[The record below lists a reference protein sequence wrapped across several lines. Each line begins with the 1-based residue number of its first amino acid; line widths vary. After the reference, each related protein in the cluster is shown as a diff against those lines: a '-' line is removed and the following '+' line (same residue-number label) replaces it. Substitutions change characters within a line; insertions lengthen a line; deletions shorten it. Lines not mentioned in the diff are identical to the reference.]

1 MKWRKT
7 AALTLILL
15 LTGASLAGCMRSA
28 GNPEPTPG
36 PGATGGVAKPEIP
49 SKLSLEG
56 GVPQL
61 DVYDTGTK
69 DVQSMDIES
78 YVQGVLAG
86 EMRAD
91 WPMEALKAQAVLA
104 RTFVLKFVSEKE
116 SKYKGAD
123 ISTDITEAQAYDEGK
138 INDRIIKAVD
148 ETRGEVLSYG
158 GQFPYA
164 WFHAHAGGQ
173 TELATKA
180 LDYEGQEPGYTQSI
194 ESPDS
199 DRAPD
204 TVKNWT
210 ATFTAEEVGAAA
222 EKAGVKTGAVK
233 TIEIGEKGESGR
245 AVTFKINGNDVS
257 GPALR
262 IALDPAKLKSTLVS
276 EVSVDGGKVTFKGR
290 GYGHGVGMSQWGA
303 YGLAEQGAKAEDII
317 MHYFK
322 NVELVKLWD

>member
-1 MKWRKT
+1 MKWRKP
-7 AALTLILL
+7 AALVMVVMMMIPA
-15 LTGASLAGCMRSA
+15 LTGCMRAANS
-28 GNPEPTPG
+28 PEPTSE
-36 PGATGGVAKPEIP
+36 ATASGAKPPLP
-49 SKLSLEG
+49 SKLKVEN

-61 DVYDTGTK
+61 DVYNADTKT
-69 DVQSMDIES
+69 VQTMDIES

-86 EMRAD
+86 EMRND
-91 WPMEALKAQAVLA
+91 WPMEALKAQAILA
-104 RTFVLKFVSEKE
+104 RTFVLKFVSEKD

-123 ISTDITEAQAYDEGK
+123 ISTDITEAQAYDEAS

-148 ETRGEVLSYG
+148 DTRGQVLSFNG
-158 GQFPYA
+158 AFPYA

-180 LDYEGQEPGYTQSI
+180 LDYKGQEPGYTESVQ
-194 ESPDS
+194 SPDS

-204 TVKNWT
+204 AVKNWT
-210 ATFTAEEVGAAA
+210 ASFTAEEVGAAA
-222 EKAGVKTGAVK
+222 EKAGVKTGAVR

-262 IALDPAKLKSTLVS
+262 IALDPAKLKSTKLS
-276 EVSVDGGKVTFKGR
+276 EVSVDGGKVTFSGS

-303 YGLAEQGAKAEDII
+303 YGMAEQGAKAQDIV
-317 MHYFK
+317 MHYFR
-322 NVELVKLWD
+322 NVELVTLWQ

>member
-1 MKWRKT
+1 MKWMNLVRAILL
-7 AALTLILL
+7 AALLA
-15 LTGASLAGCMRSA
+15 ASLTGCMRSS
-28 GNPEPTPG
+28 GNPEPSPE
-36 PGATGGVAKPEIP
+36 ATQKTAVKPEIP
-49 SKLSLEG
+49 KKLEVQN

-61 DVYDTGTK
+61 NVYNVSTQTVQNMDV
-69 DVQSMDIES
+69 ES

-91 WPMEALKAQAVLA
+91 WPMEALKAQAILA
-104 RTFVLKFVSEKE
+104 RTFVMKFADEKQ
-116 SKYKGAD
+116 SKYEGAD

-138 INDRIIKAVD
+138 INERIIKAVD
-148 ETRGEVLSYG
+148 ETRGQVLSYNG
-158 GQFPYA
+158 SFPYA

-180 LDYEGQEPGYTQSI
+180 LDYNGQEPPYI
-194 ESPDS
+194 ESVDSPDS

-204 TVKNWT
+204 AVKNWT

-222 EKAGVKTGAVK
+222 DKAGFKTGTVK

-245 AVTFKINGNDVS
+245 AVTFVINGNNVP

-262 IALDPAKLKSTLVS
+262 IALDPAKLKSTLIS
-276 EVSVDGGKVTFKGR
+276 EVSVNNGKVTFKGS

-303 YGLAEQGAKAEDII
+303 YGMAEEGYSAEDII
-317 MHYFK
+317 MHYFR
-322 NVELVKLWD
+322 NVSIVELWQ

>member
-7 AALTLILL
+7 AALIMGILL
-15 LTGASLAGCMRSA
+15 LSAALTGCMRSYSS
-28 GNPEPTPG
+28 PEPS
-36 PGATGGVAKPEIP
+36 PGATETAAKPKIP
-49 SKLSLEG
+49 SKLQLEN

-61 DVYDTGTK
+61 NVYNVDKK
-69 DVQSMDIES
+69 DIQGMDIES

-91 WPMEALKAQAVLA
+91 WPMEALKAQAILA
-104 RTFVLKFVSEKE
+104 RTFVLKFVDEKE

-123 ISTDITEAQAYDEGK
+123 VSTDITEAQAYDEAK

-148 ETRGEVLSYG
+148 ETRGQVLSYNG
-158 GQFPYA
+158 AFPYA
-164 WFHAHAGGQ
+164 WFHAHAGGK

-180 LDYEGQEPGYTQSI
+180 LDFKDQEPGYTQSVD
-194 ESPDS
+194 SPDS

-204 TVKNWT
+204 SVKNWT

-222 EKAGVKTGAVK
+222 EKAGAKTGTVK

-245 AVTFKINGNDVS
+245 AVTFKINGSDVS
-257 GPALR
+257 GPGLR
-262 IALDPAKLKSTLVS
+262 IALDSTKLKSTLVS
-276 EVSVDGGKVTFKGR
+276 EVGVDNGKVTFKGR

-303 YGLAEQGAKAEDII
+303 YGMAEQGAKAQDIVL
-317 MHYFK
+317 HYFRD
-322 NVELVKLWD
+322 VEIVNLWQ